1 MQFIARKRRTGATMI
16 ARCTPSERIRS
27 ASVLM
32 CFMPTFTSSGK
43 NTKICTEA
51 ARASP
56 YGTRRWVG
64 HRSEALDAAA
74 ASSVLCGRPD

>member
-1 MQFIARKRRTGATMI
+1 MYSMRQRPAEATAYVGGRPSLDTSRTRRTGATMI

-43 NTKICTEA
+43 NTNICTA
-51 ARASP
+51 PAQGLTGILRPRAP
-56 YGTRRWVG
+56 T
-64 HRSEALDAAA
+64 
-74 ASSVLCGRPD
+74 